1 MRTTEPQPH
10 YVSDIIDDRPHDNDA
25 ERMILGVLLKMG
37 DEYPAMIAEMVAELS
52 AEDFY
57 RQPHRQIWK
66 AIQRLYAAGDT
77 VDFLTVT
84 RSIQQ
89 SNEPADIAYISGLLD
104 GVPFY
109 SRASALAPHVA
120 ILKSTATKR
129 QLQALGNWLMVES
142 NATDLQIDDLIYEA
156 QSKLNGVSLLRET
169 ADNLISANEAVTR
182 TMAELEQRWATP
194 NALVGL
200 TTGLPDLD
208 RLIGG
213 IRPGGYYCIAAGT
226 GMGKTTLALNIVNS
240 ILADGARKDRPVAG
254 LMISLEMTCSELI
267 VKLIGIN
274 SMIDTSRIQ
283 SGQMTAD
290 QKAAFLRA
298 SQEIGQHHLDF
309 VEGFGKVTPQ
319 SLAAMVERVK
329 LKYGRIDFLCIDY
342 VQLVD
347 GDKKALDT
355 EYARTSE
362 VSRELKRLALQ
373 HNMPVIVLSQLN
385 RQSTQRSNQDYT
397 LSDIRSTGQI
407 AQDSDVVL
415 FLMPEDWAN
424 KDDMRRRLHI
434 AKNRSGR
441 SEVTIPLIFFPEQ
454 SRFAVIEESYR

>member
-1 MRTTEPQPH
+1 MRTAQTEPAHLTAP
-10 YVSDIIDDRPHDNDA
+10 IDDRPHDAEA

-66 AIQRLYAAGDT
+66 AIQRLHAARET

-89 SNEPADIAYISGLLD
+89 SNEPADIAYISGLID

-109 SRASALAPHVA
+109 SRASALAPHVD

-169 ADNLISANEAVTR
+169 ADNLISANEAVNR
-182 TMAELEQRWATP
+182 TMAELEQRWSSP
-194 NALVGL
+194 GALAGL

-226 GMGKTTLALNIVNS
+226 GMGKTTLALNMVHS
-240 ILADGARKDRPVAG
+240 ILADGIRRSRPVAG

-274 SMIDTSRIQ
+274 GMIDTSRIQ

-290 QKAAFLRA
+290 EKAAFLRA
-298 SQEIGQHHLDF
+298 SREIGQHHLDF

-397 LSDIRSTGQI
+397 LSDIRSAGQI

-424 KDDMRRRLHI
+424 KEDPRRRLHI

>member
-1 MRTTEPQPH
+1 MRTNETQPQF
-10 YVSDIIDDRPHDNDA
+10 VSDIIDDRPHDNEA
-25 ERMILGVLLKMG
+25 ERMILGVLLKIG

-66 AIQRLYAAGDT
+66 AIQRLHSARET

-89 SNEPADIAYISGLLD
+89 SNQPADMAYISGLLD
-104 GVPFY
+104 GMPFY
-109 SRASALAPHVA
+109 SRSSALAPHVA
-120 ILKSTATKR
+120 ILKSKATLR
-129 QLQALGNWLMVES
+129 QLQALGNWLLVES
-142 NATDLQIDDLIYEA
+142 TAKDLTVDDLIYEA
-156 QSKLNGVSLLRET
+156 QSKLGGVSLLRET
-169 ADNLISANEAVTR
+169 TDNLISADEAVTR
-182 TMAELEQRWATP
+182 TLNELQARWESP
-194 NALVGL
+194 GALAGL
-200 TTGLPDLD
+200 TTGIPQLD

-226 GMGKTTLALNIVNS
+226 GIGKTTLALNMVNS
-240 ILADGARKDRPVAG
+240 ILADGARHDRAVAG
-254 LMISLEMTCSELI
+254 LMISLEMTCPELI

-274 SMIDTSRIQ
+274 TRIDTSKIE
-283 SGQMTAD
+283 SGNLSPEE
-290 QKAAFLRA
+290 KAAFLKA
-298 SQEIGQHHLDF
+298 SREISEHHLDF
-309 VEGFGKVTPQ
+309 IEGFGKITPQ
-319 SLAAMVERVK
+319 TLAAMVERVK

-347 GDKKALDT
+347 GDKKALDN

-362 VSRELKRLALQ
+362 VSRELKRLALH

-385 RQSTQRSNQDYT
+385 RQSTQRSNQDYN

-407 AQDSDVVL
+407 AQDANVVM
-415 FLMPEDWAN
+415 FLMPEDWNN

-434 AKNRSGR
+434 AKNRGGKN
-441 SEVTIPLIFFPEQ
+441 EVTIPLIFFPQ
-454 SRFAVIEESYR
+454 HSRFAVLEESYS